1 MESMFSREDMK
12 MVKELYRE
20 EVNEIALNVTA
31 SKIDSV
37 RKKSITKSGC
47 RVYHDGYIGIAGC
60 YGEATEDTWVRAKEN
75 LKNRIPYPYEPTK
88 ELKRTRD
95 LREHTVN
102 ETEFVKQMES
112 YLDTVSKEFP
122 QFLLSNKI
130 LLTETNISLT
140 NDIGLE
146 LRSYDRTILLELI
159 VKHMESVNIFDT
171 AIFYIERSIDCDKLL
186 KETRG
191 ILSRFLK
198 ECDIP
203 DVQKM
208 PVIIQQNE
216 LLSKFNESL
225 NGEAMARGISLFHGK
240 MNEKLFNENL
250 QICQNRGESNYHVP
264 FFDMEGTV
272 NEGDILKL
280 IENGVVRNTYTDKKN
295 AADFDLP
302 ITGAAGGAYDDV
314 PTLSSPE
321 LSLLSD
327 GRSLKD
333 ILGGKHAIF
342 VILASGGD
350 YTSSGDFATP
360 VQSSFLTDGERILGK
375 LPELSISSN
384 IFDMFGKDYMG
395 YTADKP
401 FSGLEFAVLEMNI
414 TK

>member
-1 MESMFSREDMK
+1 
-12 MVKELYRE
+12 MVKEIYRE

-31 SKIDSV
+31 NKIDSV
-37 RKKSITKSGC
+37 RKKSITKNGC
-47 RVYHDGYIGIAGC
+47 RVYQDGYIGIAGC
-60 YGEATEDTWVRAKEN
+60 YGEATEDTWERANEN

-88 ELKRTRD
+88 DLKRTRD
-95 LREHTVN
+95 LRELEVD
-102 ETEFVKQMES
+102 ETDFVKQMES
-112 YLDTVSKEFP
+112 FLDTVSKEFP

-140 NDIGLE
+140 NDSGLE
-146 LRSYDRTILLELI
+146 LRNYDRTILVEII
-159 VKHMESVNIFDT
+159 VKHNESVNIFDSG
-171 AIFYIERSIDCDKLL
+171 IVYIGRTLDINRLL
-186 KETRG
+186 KEAREL
-191 ILSRFLK
+191 LSGFLK
-198 ECDIP
+198 KCELP
-203 DVQKM
+203 VMKRM

-272 NEGDILKL
+272 NEGDMLKL
-280 IENGVVRNTYTDKKN
+280 IENGVIHYTYTDKKN
-295 AADFDLP
+295 TADFDLP
-302 ITGAAGGAYDDV
+302 LTGAAGGAYDDV

-321 LSLLSD
+321 LSLVSN
-327 GRSLKD
+327 GKSLKE
-333 ILGGKHAIF
+333 ILDGKQAIL
-342 VILASGGD
+342 VDLAAGGD

-360 VQSSFLTDGERILGK
+360 VQSSYLTDGERILGK